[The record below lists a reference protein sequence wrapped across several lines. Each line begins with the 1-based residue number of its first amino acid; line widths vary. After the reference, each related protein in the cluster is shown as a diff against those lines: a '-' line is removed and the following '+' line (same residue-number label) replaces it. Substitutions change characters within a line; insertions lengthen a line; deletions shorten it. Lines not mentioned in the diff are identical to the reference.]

1 MSFNLNGLLCFKK
14 IQNLITIEIN
24 GSPIGIVY
32 TRGSLKVLLQPSS
45 RRTSST
51 KQKTQT
57 GFQPTRKKYCQSESI
72 NRIF

>member
-51 KQKTQT
+51 KQNHPNWISTDS
-57 GFQPTRKKYCQSESI
+57 KKVLSK
-72 NRIF
+72 